1 MAGWQVVLL
10 VLAGVFVGMWIPV
23 SLQLYATLRSGQKAL
38 DTVGSRGAETLAQL
52 TDTAIGLKE
61 TLVEVRELA
70 TSANQLKD
78 SIRLISSIGAAV
90 GPAVVALIRALR
102 EPAATEAPA
111 GNGAA
116 HVAEGPATA
125 VPARPL
131 SEPTSE
137 RREERP

>member
-23 SLQLYATLRSGQKAL
+23 SLQLFATLRSGQKAL
-38 DTVGSRGAETLAQL
+38 DAVGSRGAETLAQL

-61 TLVEVRELA
+61 TLVEVRDLA
-70 TSANQLKD
+70 RSANELKD
-78 SIRLISSIGAAV
+78 SIRIISAIGAAV

-102 EPAATEAPA
+102 EPATTEAAP

-116 HVAEGPATA
+116 RVAGESSTA
-125 VPARPL
+125 VPVR
-131 SEPTSE
+131 TM
-137 RREERP
+137 